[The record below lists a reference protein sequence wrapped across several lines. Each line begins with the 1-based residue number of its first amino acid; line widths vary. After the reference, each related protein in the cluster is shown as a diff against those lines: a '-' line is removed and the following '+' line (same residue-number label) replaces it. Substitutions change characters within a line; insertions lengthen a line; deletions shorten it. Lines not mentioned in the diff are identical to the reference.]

1 MRKPV
6 KTIKNLQK
14 HDYVNMYIVY
24 LLFLKILK
32 FCEILR
38 NIAIICKKLPPATP
52 ERIIRYK
59 LGTEVALFLFAIHFE
74 IFRNFFQNLSKE
86 MHTEIFRKIAILSKD
101 FASIAILSKDFWHAI
116 SFERFRIFILLMN
129 EALSK
134 MHLTKKSLFNFDH
147 CIRSY

>member
-14 HDYVNMYIVY
+14 RDYVNMYIVY
-24 LLFLKILK
+24 LLFLKN
-32 FCEILR
+32 FEILR

-52 ERIIRYK
+52 EGIIRYK
-59 LGTEVALFLFAIHFE
+59 LGTGVALFLFAIHFE

-86 MHTEIFRKIAILSKD
+86 MHTKIFRKIAILSKD

-116 SFERFRIFILLMN
+116 SFERFRIFILLMM
-129 EALSK
+129 L
-134 MHLTKKSLFNFDH
+134 KKLKEKSAPGQSGTTYTL
-147 CIRSY
+147 IRA